1 MSRELD
7 CAIRTAAAAI
17 ENVIQICKEER
28 EEADIYI
35 DGQHHLDQ
43 HIMLYNGCITIMG
56 NSWVSSSYEC

>member
-7 CAIRTAAAAI
+7 CAIRTAKAAI

-35 DGQHHLDQ
+35 DGVRDLDR
-43 HIMLYNGCITIMG
+43 HIELYNGCITISG
-56 NSWVSSSYEC
+56 TSWVSSSSEC

>member
-35 DGQHHLDQ
+35 EGENHLDR
-43 HIMLYNGCITIMG
+43 HITIYNGCITISG
-56 NSWVSSSYEC
+56 TSWVSSSYEC

>member
-35 DGQHHLDQ
+35 DGQRNLER
-43 HIMLYNGCITIMG
+43 HITLYNGCITISG
-56 NSWVSSSYEC
+56 TSWVSSSYEC